1 MKSNFTET
9 NKSLKFLILP
19 IKNPS
24 EELFK
29 IINYFHKKL
38 NIIVIDDGSKINTH
52 FFKGINKK
60 VLLIRNKK
68 NMGKGFSIKK
78 AFRLIL
84 LKKNVSGAII
94 ADSDGQHAINILKK
108 FINFFPRT
116 LKNLLLVKEN
126 SNF

>member
-94 ADSDGQHAINILKK
+94 ADSDGQHAINDIEKIYKFFSKNPKK
-108 FINFFPRT
+108 FTIGQRKFK
-116 LKNLLLVKEN
+116 L
-126 SNF
+126 

>member
-1 MKSNFTET
+1 MKSNFTKT
-9 NKSLKFLILP
+9 YKSLKFLILP

-29 IINYFHKKL
+29 IINYFHKKF

-52 FFKGINKK
+52 FFKEMNKK

-84 LKKNVSGAII
+84 KKKCKWRNYSRLRWTTC
-94 ADSDGQHAINILKK
+94 N
-108 FINFFPRT
+108 
-116 LKNLLLVKEN
+116 
-126 SNF
+126 